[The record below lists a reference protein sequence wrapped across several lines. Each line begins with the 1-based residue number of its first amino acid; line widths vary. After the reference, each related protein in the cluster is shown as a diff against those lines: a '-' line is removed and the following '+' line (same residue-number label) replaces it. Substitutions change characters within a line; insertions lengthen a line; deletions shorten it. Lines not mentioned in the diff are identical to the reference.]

1 MNYRYYRSEITDT
14 TRPRRFGAGMNYR
27 YYRFKTGTTNG
38 WWKEVQFGV
47 NMNYRYYR

>member
-1 MNYRYYRSEITDT
+1 MNYRYYRSEITGT
-14 TRPRRFGAGMNYR
+14 TSPRRFGADMNYR